1 MNKKIYCNQCKKEME
16 ILEERVDEYG
26 HLLKVLSCGHETARE
41 VNVSDKGIGS
51 DEFRI
56 TKAVED
62 EHVVEEKLKAAEY
75 FLNELKKLEKEFG
88 NLASADLSLVLVNLD
103 GFLFETIAA
112 KDMFLQ
118 EINRNFNGGLP
129 SNKVNEDQL
138 INSETLNNK
147 EKSVVKQIKQALINE
162 NSWPWRLN
170 NYRNATAHRSLLKL
184 IPETKAVETFA
195 GKIDLERP
203 NQQQSYNNDAYS
215 KSENL
220 SFSSLMASTGTVIS
234 TTLYLAEDPDDF
246 SKGYF
251 KKEIIPYC
259 EEVLKQ
265 MKNFLEDLKK
275 QL

>member
-1 MNKKIYCNQCKKEME
+1 MNKKILGNKE
-16 ILEERVDEYG
+16 ID
-26 HLLKVLSCGHETARE
+26 
-41 VNVSDKGIGS
+41 N

-56 TKAVED
+56 IKVTED

-103 GFLFETIAA
+103 GFLFETISA
-112 KDMFLQ
+112 KNMFLQ
-118 EINRNFNGGLP
+118 EINRNFNGGLL
-129 SNKVNEDQL
+129 SNQVDEYRL
-138 INSETLNNK
+138 INSKTLE
-147 EKSVVKQIKQALINE
+147 EKAKRVAEQIKQDLINE
-162 NSWPWRLN
+162 NSWLWRLN
-170 NYRNATAHRSLLKL
+170 NYRNATAHRSILKI
-184 IPETKAVETFA
+184 IPETTAVKTFA

-215 KSENL
+215 KSENS

-251 KKEIIPYC
+251 NQEIISYC

-265 MKNFLEDLKK
+265 MKKFFRRLKK
-275 QL
+275 AIMISYSERS